1 MRRFGQTPTSG
12 QKYRRRPGVYCI
24 LLRGGSVL
32 TTFQSN
38 PIPEFQLP
46 GGGIDQGEHPITA
59 LHREVREETGWRI
72 KVQKRLGC
80 YKRFTY
86 MPEYDL
92 WAEKICHIYLARP
105 VLRLSDPTEQG
116 HEAVWMHPSAALYE
130 LAIDADRF
138 MLRMALNITTRP

>member
-24 LLRGGSVL
+24 LLREGSVL

-92 WAEKICHIYLARP
+92 
-105 VLRLSDPTEQG
+105 
-116 HEAVWMHPSAALYE
+116 
-130 LAIDADRF
+130 
-138 MLRMALNITTRP
+138 

>member
-1 MRRFGQTPTSG
+1 MRRFGQNPTSD

-24 LLRGGSVL
+24 LLREGSVL

-105 VLRLSDPTEQG
+105 VLRLSNPTEQG
-116 HEAVWMHPSAALYE
+116 HEAVWMHPSAALSE

-138 MLRMALNITTRP
+138 MLRVALDITTRP

>member
-1 MRRFGQTPTSG
+1 MRRFGQTPIFG

-24 LLRGGSVL
+24 LLRKGSVL

-138 MLRMALNITTRP
+138 MLRVALNITTRP

>member
-1 MRRFGQTPTSG
+1 MRRFGQTPIFG

-24 LLRGGSVL
+24 LLREGSVL

-38 PIPEFQLP
+38 PIPEFLLP

-92 WAEKICHIYLARP
+92 WAEKVCHIYLARP

-138 MLRMALNITTRP
+138 MLRVALNITTRP

>member
-138 MLRMALNITTRP
+138 MLRVALNITTRP

>member
-92 WAEKICHIYLARP
+92 WAEKVCHIYLARP

-138 MLRMALNITTRP
+138 MLRVALNITTRP